1 MNARTIGSTVAVAL
15 VAGAFVSAFAFL
27 LARYGPAGD
36 SWSFRGNGALAA
48 YTLVPAL
55 VAGGWTALVLRYRGR
70 DDWLKWGFGA
80 LALGLVL
87 DVLDA
92 ALLPVAGTSVAV
104 ALGGPLLIALAVWA
118 VVAPVLAW
126 TVVKAGSGRRTA
138 AGASSAAAVL
148 WLIGMVLGLVLVGLV
163 IPAGS

>member
-1 MNARTIGSTVAVAL
+1 
-15 VAGAFVSAFAFL
+15 
-27 LARYGPAGD
+27 
-36 SWSFRGNGALAA
+36 
-48 YTLVPAL
+48 
-55 VAGGWTALVLRYRGR
+55 VLRYRGR

-80 LALGLVL
+80 LAVGLVL

-104 ALGGPLLIALAVWA
+104 ALGGPLLMALALWA

-148 WLIGMVLGLVLVGLV
+148 WLIGMVVGLVLVGLV

>member
-27 LARYGPAGD
+27 LARYGPTGD

-48 YTLVPAL
+48 YTLVPSL

-80 LALGLVL
+80 LAVGLVL

-104 ALGGPLLIALAVWA
+104 ALGGPLLIALALWA

-148 WLIGMVLGLVLVGLV
+148 WLIGMVVGLVLVGLV

>member
-1 MNARTIGSTVAVAL
+1 MNARAIGSTVAVAL
-15 VAGAFVSAFAFL
+15 VAGAFVSVFAFL

-80 LALGLVL
+80 LAVGLVL
-87 DVLDA
+87 DVLEA

-104 ALGGPLLIALAVWA
+104 ALGGPLLVALAVWA

-148 WLIGMVLGLVLVGLV
+148 WLIGMVVGLVLVGLV

>member
-1 MNARTIGSTVAVAL
+1 MNARAIGSTVAVAL
-15 VAGAFVSAFAFL
+15 VAGAFVSVFAFL

-36 SWSFRGNGALAA
+36 SWSFRGNGELAA

-55 VAGGWTALVLRYRGR
+55 VAGGWTALVLRHRGR
-70 DDWLKWGFGA
+70 DDWLIWGVGA
-80 LALGLVL
+80 LAVGLVL

-104 ALGGPLLIALAVWA
+104 ALGGPLLIALALWA
-118 VVAPVLAW
+118 IVAPVLAW
-126 TVVKAGSGRRTA
+126 IVVKAGSGRRTA
-138 AGASSAAAVL
+138 AGASGAAAVL
-148 WLIGMVLGLVLVGLV
+148 WLIGMVVGLVLVGFV

>member
-15 VAGAFVSAFAFL
+15 VAGAIVSVFAFL

-48 YTLVPAL
+48 FTLVPAL
-55 VAGGWTALVLRYRGR
+55 VAGGWTSIVLRYRGR
-70 DDWLKWGFGA
+70 DDWLKWGVGA
-80 LALGLVL
+80 LAVGLVL

-92 ALLPVAGTSVAV
+92 ALLPVAGTSIDM
-104 ALGGPLLIALAVWA
+104 ALGGPLLIALALWA
-118 VVAPVLAW
+118 VVAPMLAW
-126 TVVKAGSGRRTA
+126 TLFRAGSGRRTA
-138 AGASSAAAVL
+138 VGAASAVAAL
-148 WLIGMVLGLVLVGLV
+148 WLVGLVVGLVLVGFV

>member
-70 DDWLKWGFGA
+70 DDWLRWGLGA
-80 LALGLVL
+80 LVVGLVL

-104 ALGGPLLIALAVWA
+104 ALGGPLLIALALWA

-148 WLIGMVLGLVLVGLV
+148 WLIGMVVGLVLVGLV

>member
-15 VAGAFVSAFAFL
+15 VAGAFVSVFAFL

-70 DDWLKWGFGA
+70 DDWLRWGLGA
-80 LALGLVL
+80 LAVGLVL

-92 ALLPVAGTSVAV
+92 ALLPVAGTSVAA
-104 ALGGPLLIALAVWA
+104 ALGGPLLIALALWA
-118 VVAPVLAW
+118 VVAPLLAW
-126 TVVKAGSGRRTA
+126 TVVKSGSGRRTA
-138 AGASSAAAVL
+138 AGVSSAAAVL
-148 WLIGMVLGLVLVGLV
+148 WLIGMVVGFVLVGFV